1 LRLQLEILKISND
14 ETIFAWTDQWETR
27 GGLLAPNP
35 ACFKNSTDIV
45 CVHPRYIPRRPFTMT
60 NNGLELDAKL
70 IPTDGSRNAKFGQ
83 EYLCPLNCVE
93 KGSGLALLL
102 SDRARRGEQHLS
114 RISCG
119 RLYNVDLTAIT
130 TGRNGKLES
139 RTIFVQQPNLSLR
152 SIRRRDPLATFQFD
166 TRQLSASGIHLQG
179 RYLQSPKHGHWIC
192 DTIDRDVLKLTS
204 RSTALMLFSRDRL
217 SLLVQISCN
226 AVFEAKL
233 GLQVWRAAST
243 TPDIKGLLGK
253 TPIPTENWSEACSL
267 VDYAAE
273 FGVGKSSRFSENLH
287 SIVQGRVV
295 VEFEKRFP
303 GRQYFVVT
311 LTLELDE

>member
-1 LRLQLEILKISND
+1 MLGI
-14 ETIFAWTDQWETR
+14 
-27 GGLLAPNP
+27 
-35 ACFKNSTDIV
+35 
-45 CVHPRYIPRRPFTMT
+45 
-60 NNGLELDAKL
+60 
-70 IPTDGSRNAKFGQ
+70 
-83 EYLCPLNCVE
+83 
-93 KGSGLALLL
+93 
-102 SDRARRGEQHLS
+102 ARR
-114 RISCG
+114 
-119 RLYNVDLTAIT
+119 
-130 TGRNGKLES
+130 RNGTLES

-152 SIRRRDPLATFQFD
+152 SRRRREQLATFQFD
-166 TRQLSASGIHLQG
+166 TRQLSASGIHLRG
-179 RYLQSPKHGHWIC
+179 RYLQSSKHGHWIC

-217 SLLVQISCN
+217 SFLVQISCN

-253 TPIPTENWSEACSL
+253 TPIPTENWSKACSF
-267 VDYAAE
+267 VDRAAE
-273 FGVGKSSRFSENLH
+273 FGVGNSSRISQNLH